1 MFENFLWQ
9 SATGARFAAG
19 VKAVCQVFVIIH
31 AFNRLRELVAREQDA
46 PFRWYVERHEMT
58 KFRLISNWDSFIRPF
73 FVFSCLFFPFG
84 LEEIAN

>member
-1 MFENFLWQ
+1 MSMFENFLWQ

-46 PFRWYVERHEMT
+46 PFR
-58 KFRLISNWDSFIRPF
+58 
-73 FVFSCLFFPFG
+73 
-84 LEEIAN
+84 